1 MDTTATETVS
11 PSCDEEYQAV
21 NQTEDQSVV
30 DAVVNEPQM
39 SAVEA
44 DADAVD
50 EKRGRK
56 IKEWKKQAAQT
67 QQIIIDQSNDR
78 ENEEYAVFLEFQVPL
93 LLSLIDAAIKR
104 GKTKVRY
111 VRRSYLAENLP
122 IEIHAKAL
130 AKYPEHFKRWL
141 CENVEY
147 DGLTMEVKVSY
158 FFIDTYFI
166 FRW

>member
-1 MDTTATETVS
+1 MDTAATESVS

-21 NQTEDQSVV
+21 NQTEDQSVDQLV
-30 DAVVNEPQM
+30 DEPQM

-44 DADAVD
+44 EAVD

>member
-1 MDTTATETVS
+1 MDTDVTEPVS
-11 PSCDEEYQAV
+11 PSCNQEYQAV
-21 NQTEDQSVV
+21 NQEAVETVVNDQPIEANV
-30 DAVVNEPQM
+30 DA
-39 SAVEA
+39 
-44 DADAVD
+44 
-50 EKRGRK
+50 KRGRK
-56 IKEWKKQAAQT
+56 IKEWKEQAAQA

-78 ENEEYAVFLEFQVPL
+78 ENEEYAVFLEFQIPL

-122 IEIHAKAL
+122 IEIHEKAL